1 MLHLPQRIELLP
13 TPFKQTAHGN
23 LSHTLL
29 SAPVPA
35 VHLITF
41 VLSIFTFSPFSS
53 KPFFH
58 NLNLAISSSSDSAI
72 KARSSAYSNS
82 HETPVLNSSDR
93 ASNTIMKS
101 KGLNTDPWYTPT
113 LIGNATLSPSPS
125 LIAVDALSYI
135 AWITL
140 TSHSSTPNF
149 LSAHQ
154 TTSRGTLSKAFS
166 RSTKAIHI
174 SCFLVKNL
182 SCICLTMKMASV
194 VPRPGLK
201 PNCILSICTLSLTL
215 FSITRSRTCITWSNN
230 LMPRYDPHSKAL
242 PLPLYTLTIQLF
254 LQSCEIFPSVT
265 TALHRSVMHCI
276 PTSPAAFNIS
286 ATTPLGPGAF
296 PNLAFFI
303 ATFTSSKVIPSHS
316 PGTLYTCSRFSFFQS
331 NSSFSSSS
339 KHSFHTFFIFASSIT
354 SFPCLSLTQFTPTTR
369 DAPISY
375 LPIIGRR
382 LSMPNNRPSADYR
395 LFSSPLER
403 FSLH

>member
-1 MLHLPQRIELLP
+1 
-13 TPFKQTAHGN
+13 
-23 LSHTLL
+23 
-29 SAPVPA
+29 
-35 VHLITF
+35 
-41 VLSIFTFSPFSS
+41 
-53 KPFFH
+53 
-58 NLNLAISSSSDSAI
+58 
-72 KARSSAYSNS
+72 
-82 HETPVLNSSDR
+82 
-93 ASNTIMKS
+93 MKS
-101 KGLNTDPWYTPT
+101 KGLNTDPWCTPT
-113 LIGNATLSPSPS
+113 LTGNATLSPSPS

-201 PNCILSICTLSLTL
+201 PNCILSICTLFLTL
-215 FSITRSRTCITWSNN
+215 FSITRSRTFITWSNN

-242 PLPLYTLTIQLF
+242 PLPLYMLTIQLF
-254 LQSCEIFPSVT
+254 LQSCGIFPSVT
-265 TALHRSVMHCI
+265 TALHRSVIHCI
-276 PTSPAAFNIS
+276 STSPAAFNIS

-316 PGTLYTCSRFSFFQS
+316 PGTLLTYLLKILLLPIKLLIQQLFKVLLPYILYLCLFRNELSLFVFNTI
-331 NSSFSSSS
+331 
-339 KHSFHTFFIFASSIT
+339 HTHYIFIFPYNLLRYLINLASG
-354 SFPCLSLTQFTPTTR
+354 FCLV
-369 DAPISY
+369 
-375 LPIIGRR
+375 
-382 LSMPNNRPSADYR
+382 
-395 LFSSPLER
+395 
-403 FSLH
+403 